1 MTSSRVILRI
11 LTALALAAGLA
22 GCNEARDPG
31 YQGWVEADMIF
42 VSPDESGR
50 VTRLNV
56 REGDEVKAG
65 TELYSVDDDL
75 QRADLNQN
83 NATLANMQQSYDRAA
98 SLSKTGSGT
107 QANLDAAVSALRVA
121 EARVNT
127 SQTRLA
133 RRIGFAPVSGTIQQ
147 IYFREGET
155 VPAQRP
161 VLSIMPPGN
170 MKLRFFV
177 PEAELPKLAIG
188 DEVRVTCDNCAADL
202 TAKIYFIATSAEYT
216 PPVIYS
222 LEERNKL
229 VYLIQARPSR
239 PDALARRTADQR
251 LSQRQDAGGGQAMTE
266 SAHDIA
272 IDVRGLSK
280 SFEGREVVHDLS
292 MQVKRGTI
300 YGFLGPNG
308 SGKTTTI
315 RMLCG
320 LLTPD
325 SGEGSCLG
333 YNIRR
338 DADKIKRQVGYMTQ
352 RFSLYQDLSV
362 RENLEFV
369 ARLYGMRDAR
379 GAAHDMIK
387 RLGLSGR
394 DEQLAGELS
403 GGWKQRLALGACTL
417 PNPQLLLL
425 DEPTAGV
432 DPKARRDFWNEIHAL
447 AADGLTVLVSTHY
460 MDEAERCH
468 EIAYI
473 AYGHLLAHGTVDEV
487 IAKSAL
493 STYTVTGDELH
504 TLAGPAHRPTRHRHG
519 GTVRHQPARVGPR
532 QGRARCHHCTLPRQQ
547 GIALAAL
554 SAVAGGRLH
563 RPDDPLEGQFPM
575 SVTSAPD
582 HSRDSSEPSFGFWRR
597 SYAMVVKEFIQLRRD
612 RVSFAMI
619 VMIPVMQ
626 LMLFGYAI
634 NTTPRNLPT
643 AVLLQEDF

>member
-1 MTSSRVILRI
+1 MTSSRVTLRI

-161 VLSIMPPGN
+161 VVSIMPPGN

-222 LEERNKL
+222 LDERNKL

-239 PDALARRTADQR
+239 PDAL
-251 LSQRQDAGGGQAMTE
+251 
-266 SAHDIA
+266 
-272 IDVRGLSK
+272 
-280 SFEGREVVHDLS
+280 
-292 MQVKRGTI
+292 
-300 YGFLGPNG
+300 
-308 SGKTTTI
+308 
-315 RMLCG
+315 
-320 LLTPD
+320 
-325 SGEGSCLG
+325 
-333 YNIRR
+333 
-338 DADKIKRQVGYMTQ
+338 
-352 RFSLYQDLSV
+352 
-362 RENLEFV
+362 
-369 ARLYGMRDAR
+369 
-379 GAAHDMIK
+379 
-387 RLGLSGR
+387 
-394 DEQLAGELS
+394 
-403 GGWKQRLALGACTL
+403 
-417 PNPQLLLL
+417 
-425 DEPTAGV
+425 
-432 DPKARRDFWNEIHAL
+432 
-447 AADGLTVLVSTHY
+447 
-460 MDEAERCH
+460 
-468 EIAYI
+468 
-473 AYGHLLAHGTVDEV
+473 
-487 IAKSAL
+487 
-493 STYTVTGDELH
+493 
-504 TLAGPAHRPTRHRHG
+504 
-519 GTVRHQPARVGPR
+519 RVGQPISVYLN
-532 QGRARCHHCTLPRQQ
+532 AKTPV
-547 GIALAAL
+547 AAK
-554 SAVAGGRLH
+554 
-563 RPDDPLEGQFPM
+563 Q
-575 SVTSAPD
+575 
-582 HSRDSSEPSFGFWRR
+582 
-597 SYAMVVKEFIQLRRD
+597 
-612 RVSFAMI
+612 
-619 VMIPVMQ
+619 
-626 LMLFGYAI
+626 
-634 NTTPRNLPT
+634 
-643 AVLLQEDF
+643 